1 MRKSTIALLVSGAAI
16 AAACSSGGN
25 VTGPGAQDNSTTTA
39 SGKKTIILEVKGPAK
54 ADITYGLG
62 TDTSQAN
69 GAKLPWKKTLTAS
82 SSDVLNIAQVSAQ
95 NSASGTISCTITV
108 DGKVVKTNKSEGQFA
123 IVDCTTDAF

>member
-1 MRKSTIALLVSGAAI
+1 MRKATIALLCAGAPIAI
-16 AAACSSGGN
+16 ACSSGGST
-25 VTGPGAQDNSTTTA
+25 TGPGAQDNSTTA

-95 NSASGTISCTITV
+95 NSASGTITCTITV
-108 DGKVVKTNKSEGQFA
+108 NGKIVKTNKSEGQFA
-123 IVDCTTDAF
+123 IVDCTTDAL